1 MSSLIFL
8 RPSTVSWLMTFDSCL
23 ANAVSDFW
31 SQPSDVVR
39 FLCSPSLLFR
49 GLTVSA
55 AWVFSIAIAR
65 NLNHHCS
72 LSLSASPVLILL
84 QKCGFSA
91 SDIDGV
97 ERSRCETV

>member
-1 MSSLIFL
+1 M
-8 RPSTVSWLMTFDSCL
+8 
-23 ANAVSDFW
+23 
-31 SQPSDVVR
+31 
-39 FLCSPSLLFR
+39 
-49 GLTVSA
+49 
-55 AWVFSIAIAR
+55 FSIAIAR